1 MLNIVGSAT
10 PARLF
15 VLVLSMS
22 NKIKLVKKHTSV
34 LSQNIVEGTLK
45 NYSKTDTRLTYLND
59 YQAIVLLRIDNPSV
73 GGK

>member
-1 MLNIVGSAT
+1 
-10 PARLF
+10 
-15 VLVLSMS
+15 MS